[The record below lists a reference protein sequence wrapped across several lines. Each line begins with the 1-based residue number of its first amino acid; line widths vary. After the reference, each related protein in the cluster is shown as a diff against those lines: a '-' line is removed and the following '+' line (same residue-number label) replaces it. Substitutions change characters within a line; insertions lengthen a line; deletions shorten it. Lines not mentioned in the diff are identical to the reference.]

1 MPRTIITLEPEDKT
15 WLDRVARERHVP
27 MTRIVGQAVKALRRE
42 WSLVEQ
48 DFDQILDETRG
59 IWKRAG
65 GLTYQRICRAEWDRR
80 Q

>member
-1 MPRTIITLEPEDKT
+1 MRTIITLAPEDKA
-15 WLDRVARERHVP
+15 WLDRVARQRHVP
-27 MTRIVGQAVKALRRE
+27 MTRIVAQAVKELRRE
-42 WSLVEQ
+42 WSFLDQ

-65 GLTYQRICRAEWDRR
+65 GLTYQRMRRAEWDRR